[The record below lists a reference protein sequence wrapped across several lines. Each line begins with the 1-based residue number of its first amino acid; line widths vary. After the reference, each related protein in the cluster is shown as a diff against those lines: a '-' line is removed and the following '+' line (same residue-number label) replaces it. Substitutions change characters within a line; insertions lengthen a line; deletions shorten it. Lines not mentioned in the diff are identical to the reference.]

1 MVRYYCKKCQAIL
14 ETSDS
19 MIGQQER
26 CPECGAL
33 SVVPKPR
40 NLKPVVILSVCAAV
54 AVLVITGGVVL
65 YSVLG
70 DKYGGGKDGDR
81 LASTGNTN
89 PKGDDSRTAGPKGG
103 NASKTAP
110 STQAKDGDRLASTG
124 NINPKGDDSRTAGPK
139 GGDASK
145 TAPSTQASAPSGPGR
160 DPGDVKGLIVELGF
174 EFPKMVGY
182 FYSFGADEG
191 WLDYKCMRK
200 ADGATLTFSRRLS
213 GPLDPIPAYNPAGG
227 QPLYQVGAKLASEVG
242 DVPDSGHKIFASHEE
257 GNRKA
262 LLQLARKIS
271 PDLET
276 GINERLAD
284 YDRTKRDSEQT
295 AGKLSVSVSK
305 DGLTVQSVR
314 STSERADQ

>member
-70 DKYGGGKDGDR
+70 DKYGGG
-81 LASTGNTN
+81 
-89 PKGDDSRTAGPKGG
+89 
-103 NASKTAP
+103 
-110 STQAKDGDRLASTG
+110 KDGDRLASTG